1 MTQKL
6 ISFLPSSFETIDFA
20 VYDFINEKMNT
31 FCTTNK
37 GWNKVPVIWSGA
49 ERSKQS
55 KDNPDNRDITNAL
68 IFPIIS
74 IERTSQDKNNDSK
87 GKFYANIPPINDEKG
102 GSITILT
109 RIKQDKTSNFA
120 NANSFKR
127 VDTGQ
132 INFPR
137 KNKKIVYEVI
147 SIPQPVYC
155 QVGYKIKIKTEYQQ
169 QMNEILQPF
178 IIIPGSIKRVMIERD
193 KHIYEAFI
201 ESEFNQTNNTED
213 MSEDTRLF
221 ETEINIKVYGYLI
234 GADSNQKG
242 PYITIRE
249 TAAEIKIQRERV
261 IFGDIPDFK
270 NGNKFRP

>member
-132 INFPR
+132 INFPT
-137 KNKKIVYEVI
+137 
-147 SIPQPVYC
+147 S
-155 QVGYKIKIKTEYQQ
+155 KTAR
-169 QMNEILQPF
+169 
-178 IIIPGSIKRVMIERD
+178 GSSSVHPRNLVLL
-193 KHIYEAFI
+193 
-201 ESEFNQTNNTED
+201 S
-213 MSEDTRLF
+213 
-221 ETEINIKVYGYLI
+221 
-234 GADSNQKG
+234 
-242 PYITIRE
+242 
-249 TAAEIKIQRERV
+249 
-261 IFGDIPDFK
+261 
-270 NGNKFRP
+270 